1 MIFQSKYPASLLC
14 ILSIQQPSVLSDL
27 QLQPGL
33 DVEQHLV
40 FTGLPLNVSLHLTQL
55 ALQAVNDGL
64 ELVQLQAVAGLRL
77 SKLALQGSFLQEEE
91 KASREQRFP
100 PRPGPDHRSMFDSPG

>member
-1 MIFQSKYPASLLC
+1 MIFQSEYPASLLC

-40 FTGLPLNVSLHLTQL
+40 ISGLPLNVHLHLTQL
-55 ALQAVNDGL
+55 ALPAVNEGL
-64 ELVQLQAVAGLRL
+64 ELVQLQVVAGLRL
-77 SKLALQGSFLQEEE
+77 SKLALQGSFLREEE
-91 KASREQRFP
+91 KASREQRSP
-100 PRPGPDHRSMFDSPG
+100 PAARTGASVDV